1 MRPESRLT
9 KHRRVRTLAAHESEA
24 GLVRTISSMAL
35 RTREFQRILL
45 IKPSAVGDVVHTL
58 PVLVKLRARYPKA
71 RIDWLVTPAIADLVR
86 HHPAVSN
93 IIHFDR
99 RGYTKMWRSWRAA
112 SGFAKLFSSLTRP
125 RYDLVLDLHGQFRSA
140 ALAIATGAPVR
151 IGWDRPRKETRG
163 TRRLPDE
170 AYRHGWTGA
179 REFAWL
185 AYTHHIRFP
194 TLEMHAIDRYMRLS
208 PMLGLDEG
216 PPDCRVPIAD
226 HAEKRVELLLTSR
239 GLLDQRFAVLVPGTL
254 WETKH
259 WHAEGYAKTA
269 RYLMGTGR
277 SVVLAGSPSERIR
290 CRDVAQRAPGVHDL
304 SGQTSLAEL
313 AALIRRAAICV
324 TNDSGSMHLA
334 VSLGR
339 PVVCVFG
346 PTDPI
351 WIGPYGRTDAVVRAE
366 LPCSPCYLRKLSRCP
381 HDHACMKQVTAEN
394 VIQRIEQVL
403 AKQPAVPTDQFGSL
417 RISA

>member
-9 KHRRVRTLAAHESEA
+9 NLRRVRTLAAHESEA
-24 GLVRTISSMAL
+24 GLLRTISSTAL

-112 SGFAKLFSSLTRP
+112 SGFVKLFSSLTRP

-140 ALAIATGAPVR
+140 ALALATGAPVR

-163 TRRLPDE
+163 SRRLPEE

-194 TLEMHAIDRYMRLS
+194 TLEMHAIDRYMQLS

-216 PPDCRVPIAD
+216 PPDCRVPITD
-226 HAEKRVELLLTSR
+226 LAEERIDSLLKSR
-239 GLLDQRFAVLVPGTL
+239 GLLDQRIAVLVPGTL

-259 WHAEGYAKTA
+259 WHAEGYAATA
-269 RYLMGTGR
+269 RYLIGTGR
-277 SVVLAGSPSERIR
+277 PAVLAGSPSERIR
-290 CRDVAQRAPGVHDL
+290 CRDVASRAPGVHDL
-304 SGQTSLAEL
+304 SGQTTLTEL

-351 WIGPYGRTDAVVRAE
+351 WIGPYGRPDAVVRAD

-403 AKQPAVPTDQFGSL
+403 AKQLADESGRFGAL